1 MDFLDFFKAKDAPPN
16 SIDELIY
23 EFIAFEI
30 SSGNLRPG
38 VWTKALSDSEWNEP
52 KAKSYYVKMRF
63 EQVKGELAELL
74 HVVSPENLKL
84 LEEAR
89 HAGLTE
95 DEIKYLDPPIKAVR
109 YLEKYKKT
117 KDQLAHACALK
128 KIKSVMSHGVLWVSD
143 RPFK

>member
-1 MDFLDFFKAKDAPPN
+1 MLHQTQLMSLFMNLLPLK
-16 SIDELIY
+16 
-23 EFIAFEI
+23 I

-95 DEIKYLDPPIKAVR
+95 DEIKYLDPPIKAIR
-109 YLEKYKKT
+109 YIEKYKKT
-117 KDQLAHACALK
+117 KDQLAYACSIK

-143 RPFK
+143 RPIK